1 VIGVA
6 GEGEL
11 KTGKSSRG
19 DLIVTVG
26 LPYFG
31 HEGLLAK
38 ARGEIADLSDLSTLL
53 YSSQVHDVIP
63 VGFKGIPYETNV
75 IAKSSNLKVSFVEEA
90 KVDLFRSA
98 GPSTVLLAAIPKSN
112 LDRLRIIKELI
123 NLSGATSSVRS

>member
-1 VIGVA
+1 MIGVA

-11 KTGKSSRG
+11 KIDKSSRG

-26 LPYFG
+26 LPHFG

-38 ARGEIADLSDLSTLL
+38 AKGEIADLSDLSTLL

-90 KVDLFRSA
+90 KVIFSGLLVPQRCSWRLSQKVI
-98 GPSTVLLAAIPKSN
+98 STGLGS
-112 LDRLRIIKELI
+112 
-123 NLSGATSSVRS
+123 